1 MCWWPNLA
9 RLEKSDAP
17 VFYSG
22 WSDFDCFRT
31 WTWRELN
38 LKIKDVLRPVKILKG
53 DMEPLEKD
61 SKPKAEVTKTGM
73 CGFGKRS
80 VRVFQIK

>member
-1 MCWWPNLA
+1 
-9 RLEKSDAP
+9 
-17 VFYSG
+17 
-22 WSDFDCFRT
+22 
-31 WTWRELN
+31 

-61 SKPKAEVTKTGM
+61 SKPKAEVIKTGM
-73 CGFGKRS
+73 SGFGKRS